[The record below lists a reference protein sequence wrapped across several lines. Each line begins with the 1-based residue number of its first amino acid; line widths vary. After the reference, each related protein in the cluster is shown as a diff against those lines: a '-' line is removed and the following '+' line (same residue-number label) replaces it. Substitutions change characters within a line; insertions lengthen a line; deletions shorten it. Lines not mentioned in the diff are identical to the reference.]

1 MLLATSKCNGKIWVF
16 KNQEYDIAVIRDT
29 KQQITLNMKHQTMP
43 YNFYISIVYAKRII
57 EQQFALWN
65 DIYELAE
72 EISRPWLVRGDY
84 NVMMNFEEKIRG
96 SPSSRCRS

>member
-1 MLLATSKCNGKIWVF
+1 MLLATSRCNGKIRVF
-16 KNQEYDIAVIRDT
+16 KNQKYDIAVIGDT
-29 KQQITLNMKHQTMP
+29 KQQITLNMKHHTTP
-43 YNFYISIVYAKRII
+43 YNFYITIVYAKCIV

-84 NVMMNFEEKIRG
+84 NVMMNFEEKISV
-96 SPSSRCRS
+96 SPSSRGRS

>member
-1 MLLATSKCNGKIWVF
+1 
-16 KNQEYDIAVIRDT
+16 
-29 KQQITLNMKHQTMP
+29 MP
-43 YNFYISIVYAKRII
+43 YNFYITIVYATCIV
-57 EQQFALWN
+57 EQQFSLWN

-72 EISRPWLVRGDY
+72 DINRPWLVRGDY